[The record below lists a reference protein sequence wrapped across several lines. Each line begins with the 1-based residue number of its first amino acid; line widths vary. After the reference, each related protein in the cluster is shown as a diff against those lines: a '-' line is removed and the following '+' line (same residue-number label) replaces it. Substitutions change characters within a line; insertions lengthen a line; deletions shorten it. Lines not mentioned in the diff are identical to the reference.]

1 MSPIKTLTLYA
12 HPAAPHPWKII
23 LILTELELP
32 FDVAHK
38 TTAAVTKEQIRQM
51 NPNERVPILQDPNT
65 GLTLWE
71 AGAIAEYIIE
81 MYDQEG
87 RLSYNTLAERWATR
101 IWVVF
106 NVTTQDQY
114 YGQKAY
120 FTLFHENKDIPSV
133 LKHYTDEV
141 KRVLGVLELHLRRT
155 GQPYLV
161 GDRVT
166 YADLMFAPF
175 HNVLCS
181 VILYPE
187 FEAEWKAD
195 FPRCYEWHQR
205 LMRRPKVVEA
215 FQQRA
220 EAERIM
226 KEENGRVIR

>member
-1 MSPIKTLTLYA
+1 MSQIKKLKLYA

-38 TTAAVTKEQIRQM
+38 TTAAVTKEQIRVM
-51 NPNERVPILQDPNT
+51 NPNERVPILEDPNT

-71 AGAIAEYIIE
+71 TGAIAEYIIE
-81 MYDQEG
+81 TYDQEAK
-87 RLSYNTLAERWATR
+87 LSFKTAAEKWEARM
-101 IWVVF
+101 WVFF

-120 FTLFHENKDIPSV
+120 FTLFHENKDIPTV
-133 LKHYTDEV
+133 LQHYTDEV
-141 KRVLGVLELHLRRT
+141 KRVLGVLELHLSRT
-155 GQPYLV
+155 GRAYLV

-181 VILYPE
+181 VIMYPE
-187 FEAEWKAD
+187 FEAEWRAD
-195 FPRCYEWHQR
+195 FPHCYEWHQC
-205 LMRRPKVVEA
+205 LMQRPKVRDV
-215 FQQRA
+215 FKRRA

-226 KEENGRVIR
+226 HEENGRTIR